1 MALKTGFFLKVIY
14 VYYYYYYYYYTS
26 IGENTSIET
35 KHNLL

>member
-14 VYYYYYYYYYTS
+14 VYYYYYYYTS